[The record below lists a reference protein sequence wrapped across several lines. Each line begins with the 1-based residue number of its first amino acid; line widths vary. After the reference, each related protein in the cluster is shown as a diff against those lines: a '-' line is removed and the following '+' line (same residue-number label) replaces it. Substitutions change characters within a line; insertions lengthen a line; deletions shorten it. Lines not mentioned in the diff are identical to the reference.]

1 MSNRYGR
8 QSVSAEETPAEP
20 IPCPPCSGNGTVIS
34 NLGGSPNTIECP
46 WCEGSGV
53 WLPEHNAQEHWRAPE
68 QSESA
73 AG

>member
-1 MSNRYGR
+1 M
-8 QSVSAEETPAEP
+8 SAEEAPAEP
-20 IPCPPCSGNGTVIS
+20 IPCPPCDGKGTVIS

-53 WLPEHNAQEHWRAPE
+53 WLPEHNAQAHWRKDE
-68 QSESA
+68 ESA